1 MKSYFTSFELEEG
14 KFKGIIYDATTNQI
28 LHTTKLHDSQ
38 AGATFEINEFVSKL
52 KTPADQFKASPNTS
66 NPTPF
71 KKRTCC
77 GG

>member
-38 AGATFEINEFVSKL
+38 AGATFEVNEFVSKL
-52 KTPADQFKASPNTS
+52 KAPIDLPKNTHNTTSPV
-66 NPTPF
+66 F

-77 GG
+77 GN

>member
-38 AGATFEINEFVSKL
+38 AGATFEVNEFVSKL
-52 KTPADQFKASPNTS
+52 KAP
-66 NPTPF
+66 
-71 KKRTCC
+71 TCC
-77 GG
+77 LLLFASNGNKDIHSLCV